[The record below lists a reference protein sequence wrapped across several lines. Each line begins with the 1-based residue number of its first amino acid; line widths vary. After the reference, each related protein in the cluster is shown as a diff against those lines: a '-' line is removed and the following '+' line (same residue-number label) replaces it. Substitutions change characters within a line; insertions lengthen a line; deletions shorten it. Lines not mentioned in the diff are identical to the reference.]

1 MGLIILGTVSRSDL
15 GLPEDWHRIWSWLES
30 GGIPEAPQQDPPAAP
45 KKKFPSLPI
54 LSSYKG
60 VFDDSF
66 WAQFPFND
74 LPTSIHSKIDVAC
87 LQGLIKESSRL
98 MTVAELARAD
108 RAVSFLLKGAPSYQI
123 RDLPQVFCRNDESA
137 YQYGEMLTDT
147 LAAWVSEGFLAGPFK
162 SPPLPRFRVN
172 PLKVVVKP
180 DKVRPVLNVSS
191 PIGASF
197 NDNICEERME
207 KVVMSSAKKFSESI
221 LVAGKGSFLT
231 KSDKKDAYKNIPCN
245 LKDLRLQGLCWG
257 GRYFVELYQIF
268 GSRGAA
274 ANYDTLDNTTVTLA
288 RVQCS
293 IPKPLVHRQLDDTP
307 VVGPAH
313 LDWCQQFTKTYS
325 EICQK
330 IGFKLAP
337 DCPKLDKAFTLSK
350 KGKILGIVFD
360 TDKLAWSLP
369 DDKRKDYLAALA
381 SAITEAQLSL
391 VDAESLLGKLT
402 FVVSVAPF
410 MRVFK
415 SNLMVLLSAM
425 LESGNAS
432 LPLSAELLKDLRV
445 WSAFLADSQAF
456 LPIASPQMAPPL
468 SHKTI
473 TTDAA
478 GWKPDSGALID
489 AGIGVVAV
497 SDSGELFF
505 VSQTLW
511 AFSEDAGLWDSSGKF
526 LGCKTTSLELSGL
539 VVAILQL
546 GNELAGQHVVFQ
558 VDNIACHYIWSKG
571 YSTSDRIASIL
582 ARILVLLE
590 AKLHMVLHVTHHPRL
605 SSWESSLADR
615 LSRARTTSASDRA
628 LLSRYRPPPFSVPS
642 ISGCSHL
649 TRTGIYHLKS

>member
-1 MGLIILGTVSRSDL
+1 MTRPVL
-15 GLPEDWHRIWSWLES
+15 GLPEDWHRIWGWLKS
-30 GGIPEAPQQDPPAAP
+30 DGITEAPQQDPPAAP

-54 LSSYKG
+54 LLSYKG

-66 WAQFPFND
+66 WAHFPFNN
-74 LPTSIHSKIDVAC
+74 LPTSIHSKINVSSLKD
-87 LQGLIKESSRL
+87 LITESSDL
-98 MTVAELARAD
+98 MTGAELARAD
-108 RAVSFLLKGAPSYQI
+108 RAVSFLLEGAPSYQI
-123 RDLPQVFCRNDESA
+123 RVLPQVFCRNDESA
-137 YQYGEMLTDT
+137 FQYGEMLTDT

-191 PIGASF
+191 PVGASF
-197 NDNICEERME
+197 NDNVCVEGME
-207 KVVMSSAKKFSESI
+207 KVTMSSAKRFSESI
-221 LVAGKGSFLT
+221 LIAGKGSFLT

-257 GRYFVELYQIF
+257 GRYFVELFQIF

-288 RVQCS
+288 RVRCS
-293 IPKPLVHRQLDDTP
+293 IPKALVHRQLDDTP

-313 LDWCQQFTKTYS
+313 LDWCQQFSKTYS
-325 EICQK
+325 EICQQ

-350 KGKILGIVFD
+350 RGKILGIVFD

-369 DDKRKDYLAALA
+369 DDKRNDYLSALA
-381 SAITEAQLSL
+381 TAISEGKLSL

-415 SNLMVLLSAM
+415 SNLLVLLSAM
-425 LESGNAS
+425 LESGNSS

-445 WSAFLADSQAF
+445 WSAFLADSTAF
-456 LPIASPQMAPPL
+456 LPIASPQVAPPL

-478 GWKPDSGALID
+478 GWKPNSGALID
-489 AGIGVVAV
+489 AGIGVVAM
-497 SDSGELFF
+497 DENGELIL

-511 AFSEDAGLWDSSGKF
+511 AFSEDTGLWDSSEKF
-526 LGCKTTSLELSGL
+526 LGCKTTSLELTGL

-546 GNELAGQHVVFQ
+546 GNELAGQHVVIQ
-558 VDNIACHYIWSKG
+558 VDNIACHYIWNKG
-571 YSTSDRIASIL
+571 YSTSDRMASVL

-590 AKLHMVLHVTHHPRL
+590 AKLRMVLHVTHHPRL

-615 LSRARTTSASDRA
+615 LSRARTTTASDRA
-628 LLSRYRPPPFSVPS
+628 LLRRFRPPPPS
-642 ISGCSHL
+642 ACFPPVDAL
-649 TRTGIYHLKS
+649 PL